1 LTGFIKIAT
10 SSYLIAITKREE
22 VARIFDKP
30 VYLVTDVTLLPLT
43 SQNDADE
50 AIKAATSS
58 SESASEDSD
67 SSVGDT
73 EDQSSN
79 DTKSAQLGTTPADD
93 VGPYQG
99 KNPSST
105 SVAEDVATRNV
116 SFGNF
121 ASQWLSRQKWPASTL
136 SANKTVIDSSEPK
149 PASKDDDLP
158 KDLAGVE
165 HSTGTE
171 SKVPGTSQGSKYS
184 TTINL
189 LPRILKTTK
198 MIFTSGSYFFSY
210 DINLTKRMEDLGPAD
225 QPFKHKDLDPTVSLR
240 SMSAE

>member
-1 LTGFIKIAT
+1 M
-10 SSYLIAITKREE
+10 
-22 VARIFDKP
+22 
-30 VYLVTDVTLLPLT
+30 T
-43 SQNDADE
+43 SQSDAE
-50 AIKAATSS
+50 KAIKDATVS
-58 SESASEDSD
+58 SESASEGSD
-67 SSVGDT
+67 GSVSDT
-73 EDQSSN
+73 EDRSSN
-79 DTKSAQLGTTPADD
+79 DTRSALGSTQADE

-99 KNPSST
+99 KNLSST